1 MDKGIDEL
9 KQKERRRWI
18 SFAAVAVLL
27 VVVFFFSLT
36 EGSLKLGV
44 GQILRGL
51 FFSYDG
57 EVARIYDLRFPRVFI
72 AILAGASLATSGT
85 ILQAVMK
92 NPMTDPG
99 IIGISSA
106 ANFVNSMVLALSP
119 ALMGWSPLLSI
130 SGGLLAYFLIYTLAW
145 DGGVRPTRLILV
157 GVALNMTFIGIGE
170 GIKSIMGLT

>member
-9 KQKERRRWI
+9 KQKARKRWI

-51 FFSYDG
+51 FVSRDG

-72 AILAGASLATSGT
+72 AMLAGAALATSGT
-85 ILQAVMK
+85 LLQAVMK
-92 NPMTDPG
+92 NPLTDPG
-99 IIGISSA
+99 IIGISAA

-119 ALMGWSPLLSI
+119 ALLGFHPFSPLPAAFS
-130 SGGLLAYFLIYTLAW
+130 
-145 DGGVRPTRLILV
+145 PT
-157 GVALNMTFIGIGE
+157 F
-170 GIKSIMGLT
+170 